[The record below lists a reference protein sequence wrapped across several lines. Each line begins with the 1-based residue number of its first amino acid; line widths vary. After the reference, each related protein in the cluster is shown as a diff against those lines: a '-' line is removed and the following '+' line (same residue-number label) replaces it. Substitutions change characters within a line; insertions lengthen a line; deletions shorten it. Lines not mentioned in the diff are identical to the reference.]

1 MATKEGIIML
11 KVNDLVTVKATS
23 PKYKWYKDKV
33 GIVHQVPAEPIEI
46 SDADTDNIRIE
57 GNAFAPIPG
66 VMVVFNGVERCFNK
80 DELKKV

>member
-33 GIVHQVPAEPIEI
+33 GIVHQIPAQFVGASEV
-46 SDADTDNIRIE
+46 S
-57 GNAFAPIPG
+57 
-66 VMVVFNGVERCFNK
+66 
-80 DELKKV
+80 LL